1 MRLNP
6 FNSILIVEQSDNE
19 MFNRLD
25 TYVEELIKMNIYE
38 KIDLNHDAI
47 SVARPFKDK
56 MLDQLKDYYRIG
68 LTWSSNAIEGN
79 TLTISETKVVLED
92 GLTIAGRPIRDF
104 YETVGH
110 GKAYDFMFTLI
121 KNRRIYVEDI
131 KTMHRMF
138 FKDIDDNNAGN
149 WRKDPI
155 IVSGTDFIFP
165 HPDELEGQMV
175 DLEDWIVNERSK
187 YHPVTFAALLHLK
200 FVSIHPF
207 IDGNGR
213 VSRLIMN
220 LALIQD
226 GYQLAI
232 IPPMLRVEYNDNIRI
247 YQNKGKSEP
256 FCDFIAVRV
265 YETQKDIMRL
275 LHIPFPTIE

>member
-1 MRLNP
+1 MK
-6 FNSILIVEQSDNE
+6 II
-19 MFNRLD
+19 
-25 TYVEELIKMNIYE
+25 E
-38 KIDLNHDAI
+38 KVDRCHEGI
-47 SVARPFKDK
+47 SVVRPFEGH
-56 MLDQLKDYYRIG
+56 MLGQLKDYYRIG

-79 TLTISETKVVLED
+79 TFTISETKVVLED
-92 GLTIAGRPIRDF
+92 GLTVAGRPLRDF

-110 GKAYDFMFTLI
+110 GKAYNFMFTLI
-121 KNRRIYVEDI
+121 GEKHISAFDI
-131 KTMHRMF
+131 KNMHRLF
-138 FKDIDDNNAGN
+138 FKEIDEENAGV
-149 WRKDPI
+149 WRKEPVV
-155 IVSGTDFIFP
+155 VSGTDYAFP
-165 HPDELEGQMV
+165 RPDELEGLMSE
-175 DLEDWIVNERSK
+175 LESWIESERDK

-213 VSRLIMN
+213 TARLIMN

-232 IPPMLRVEYNDNIRI
+232 IPPMLRMEYNDTIRQ

-256 FCDFIAVRV
+256 FYDFIAERV

-275 LHIPFPTIE
+275 LHIPFPDLT